1 MIIFSSQLLCHENII
16 WQYIDWLSFQTFNWL
31 SSLPQ
36 SLSSHLTFYA
46 LLLCY
51 FTFQSSYELISFDDL
66 AMLSFQLKRA
76 RQWLEIWFWPLVKG
90 KLRSE
95 SWFLNDLVIKVFF
108 FFLNFKIEGTQELR
122 RVAWRSSPRR
132 NTLILIGVI
141 IQIQD
146 QGAEDTSVHNQ
157 SNDWFWG
164 SKGLYKV
171 RGNSYNFSKSLNSWV
186 CLSRHGGERLVAEQ
200 GALSFFSFFFFFF
213 SFILAS
219 CRWEIMDVYE
229 SGVKN
234 PIHWGCV
241 QNWIDP

>member
-16 WQYIDWLSFQTFNWL
+16 WQYIDRLSFQTFNWL

-76 RQWLEIWFWPLVKG
+76 CQWLEIWFWSLVKE

-108 FFLNFKIEGTQELR
+108 FLTFQDRRHRRTQAGSME
-122 RVAWRSSPRR
+122 VESQKEYSDTDRSDNPDSR
-132 NTLILIGVI
+132 
-141 IQIQD
+141 
-146 QGAEDTSVHNQ
+146 S
-157 SNDWFWG
+157 G
-164 SKGLYKV
+164 S
-171 RGNSYNFSKSLNSWV
+171 RGYQ
-186 CLSRHGGERLVAEQ
+186 RT
-200 GALSFFSFFFFFF
+200 
-213 SFILAS
+213 
-219 CRWEIMDVYE
+219 
-229 SGVKN
+229 
-234 PIHWGCV
+234 
-241 QNWIDP
+241 